1 MDTAIFAMNED
12 AVAADI
18 TSHMGG
24 EEACYDFGDGGCLSR
39 GTIMTKPALFG
50 IHPCHGGVMV
60 IFGGYGGSFEIG
72 DWAVKGTLICRA
84 PDMTPSPPFG
94 PCQLSYRPDPRR
106 GSGHRRNTLRTRQH
120 SCRSL
125 RRALHRERPTLKIQV
140 DNPHQP

>member
-84 PDMTPSPPFG
+84 PDMTPSPHSG
-94 PCQLSYRPDPRR
+94 PANYPIGQIRKDDPATAETLSELVSTVADHYAEHYT
-106 GSGHRRNTLRTRQH
+106 GNG
-120 SCRSL
+120 
-125 RRALHRERPTLKIQV
+125 LH
-140 DNPHQP
+140 